1 MQMEMKFSQARR
13 YWLGSAVRGLIAVL
27 FGLVTFLWPHI
38 GLLVLVFLFGAFV
51 FLDGIFAM
59 AAGVVER
66 GIYDQWWVFLLEGL
80 VGLIVGVMTF
90 AWPHITAL
98 VLLYL
103 IAAWA
108 IVMGIFKITASIRRW
123 NAMRREWLLL
133 VSGIISL
140 IFGVLLAL
148 QPAAGVL
155 ALLWLIGISA
165 IALGV
170 FLLFRAFWLRKVLT
184 A

>member
-1 MQMEMKFSQARR
+1 MEMKFSQARR
-13 YWLGSAVRGLIAVL
+13 YWVGSAVRGLIAVL
-27 FGLVTFLWPHI
+27 FGLATFLWPHI

-51 FLDGIFAM
+51 FLDGIFAIT
-59 AAGVVER
+59 AGVVER
-66 GIYDQWWVFLLEGL
+66 GISTHWWVLLLEGL

-90 AWPHITAL
+90 VWPHMTEL

-103 IAAWA
+103 IAVWA
-108 IVMGIFKITASIRRW
+108 VVTGIFKITASIRRW